1 MTVRPWRRHQRGD
14 LVDQFEWCQHQR
26 RRTCA
31 GRCSTHRL
39 GIAIDQMLGIAL
51 VQMFQRER
59 RTGTIP
65 QQPFERRPVGTLD
78 AHRAIHGK
86 ATAVRPGAHL
96 GRVIPVDQAAPDESA
111 QDTGSHARLHVGKRR
126 RVKFEGGMK
135 ADARR
140 RDRGDGRLEYP
151 VDDATVEVDVLV
163 QAGAEPVDEG
173 DRPDPSIGGAAGAMF
188 AQAAFHH
195 GETNAQH
202 RALQGRVALQG
213 LVQPF
218 GHGEHPLPHR

>member
-1 MTVRPWRRHQRGD
+1 MQ
-14 LVDQFEWCQHQR
+14 
-26 RRTCA
+26 
-31 GRCSTHRL
+31 
-39 GIAIDQMLGIAL
+39 GIASLQVLQSEG
-51 VQMFQRER
+51 
-59 RTGTIP
+59 RTGTGA
-65 QQPFERRPVGTLD
+65 QQVFEPRPVGTLD
-78 AHRAIHGK
+78 NHRAIHRE
-86 ATAVRPGAHL
+86 AAVVRPAAHR
-96 GRVIPVDQAAPDESA
+96 GRVILVDRATIDESA
-111 QDTGSHARLHVGKRR
+111 QDTGSHTRLHVGERR

-140 RDRGDGRLEYP
+140 IVWGNGRLEDP
-151 VDDATVEVDVLV
+151 VDDAAMKTEFQCRLTSALSTLSEAAETKIDVLA